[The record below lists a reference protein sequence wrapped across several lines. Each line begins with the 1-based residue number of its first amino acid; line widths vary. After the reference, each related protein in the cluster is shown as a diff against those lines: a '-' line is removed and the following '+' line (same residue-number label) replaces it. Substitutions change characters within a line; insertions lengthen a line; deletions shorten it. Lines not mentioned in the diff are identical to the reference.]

1 MDIGFFY
8 MNMCRFFVYILHSE
22 STGRYYVG
30 ETIDI
35 ENRLSEHNTH
45 FFPGAFTMRADDWTV
60 FLTIECKN
68 RTQARLI
75 ESHIKRM
82 KSKTYILNLKK
93 HPEMIEKL
101 IAKYDIETC

>member
-1 MDIGFFY
+1 
-8 MNMCRFFVYILHSE
+8 MCKNIVYILYSE
-22 STGRYYVG
+22 STDSYYIG

-35 ENRLSEHNTH
+35 ENRLLEHNTH
-45 FFPGAFTMRADDWTV
+45 FFTGAFTKRADDWAV

-68 RTQARLI
+68 RTQARKI

-93 HPEMIEKL
+93 YPEMTERL
-101 IAKYDIETC
+101 IAKYDIDDC